1 MIMGYSFLV
10 WNVEHFQA
18 RPDRIEKVDKLIE
31 HFKPDVFGILE
42 FQAKDVARSL
52 VQKFFG
58 EYDFAFTDSKLAI
71 EILVGWKR
79 GEFRQVIYTQRREFQ
94 AGNINLRPGG
104 LLSFRQEGSEVF
116 DNLLFLHTDSGT
128 EDEDYKNRQTM
139 FEKIWHMKS
148 AIEGLPA
155 QQGQARFIV
164 LGDLNTMGRK
174 KLSNSR
180 PTIYARHEIE
190 QLRLAA
196 QNAGMRVLTKSH
208 ERTWSTPSGSQKSEL
223 DHVIASTD
231 LQFVQKTSQDA
242 ETSPFEIEVHGWN
255 KLSGH
260 ERRDFIKNISDHC
273 ALFGEVT

>member
-10 WNVEHFQA
+10 WNVEHFKA
-18 RPDRIEKVDKLIE
+18 HPDRTEKVNDLID
-31 HFKPDVFGILE
+31 HFEPDVFGILE
-42 FQAKDVARSL
+42 FQAKDVARNL
-52 VQKFFG
+52 VQKFFD

-104 LLSFRQEGSEVF
+104 LLSFRQDDSGVF

-128 EDEDYKNRQTM
+128 EKEDYRNRQAM

-155 QQGQARFIV
+155 QQGQARFIA

-174 KLSNSR
+174 KLGNI

-190 QLRLAA
+190 QLKLAA
-196 QNAGMRVLTKSH
+196 QNAGMRVLAKSH
-208 ERTWSTPSGSQKSEL
+208 ERTWSTPSGSKKSEL
-223 DHVIASTD
+223 DHVIASAD
-231 LQFVQKTSQDA
+231 LQFAQETSQSA
-242 ETSPFEIEVHGWN
+242 ETNPFEIEVRGWN
-255 KLSGH
+255 KLTGH

-273 ALFGEVT
+273 ALFGEVI